1 MAAQGKHQHKRHK
14 MNQAPVTL
22 EELQLGK
29 PLPWNLYDREG
40 NRLASENEVIETPQQ
55 LQMLLAHQPCRQAD
69 NDETTRRL
77 PGNSDSDNTVY
88 PFEAMKLKVGD
99 RLQMQ
104 LPELLSSERVI
115 VKLIGYVNQLSLL
128 VTPPREAN
136 GLRIK
141 LLENDP
147 VVIRVFTSQNA
158 FGFQTSVSKII
169 NVPFEYVHLSFPK
182 EVKGMVIRKA
192 PRVRTKIICSVATQQ
207 AHDQKSSG
215 IITNL
220 SCSGALLDSTQ
231 PIAAKG
237 ETIHLSFRIN
247 LHAIDTLL
255 QVSAVVRSQFSD
267 EDGSAPNGRK
277 LYHHGL
283 EFVDLQPND
292 TLVLQSMI
300 YHRIVE
306 QPHTVM

>member
-1 MAAQGKHQHKRHK
+1 

-22 EELQLGK
+22 EELQIGK

-69 NDETTRRL
+69 NDEATNKF
-77 PGNSDSDNTVY
+77 PENSDNTVY

-136 GLRIK
+136 GLRIR

-158 FGFQTSVSKII
+158 FGFQTSVSKTI

-192 PRVRTKIICSVATQQ
+192 PRVRTKIICSVSTL
-207 AHDQKSSG
+207 HDPDQKNSG
-215 IITNL
+215 MISNL

-247 LHAIDTLL
+247 LHAVDTLL
-255 QVSAVVRSQFSD
+255 QVNAVVRSQFSD
-267 EDGSAPNGRK
+267 EEGTAPNGRK